1 MNLTEAFK
9 VLDSLTEDT
18 FDLDQAGIA
27 KLSDFEDDNFQD
39 DAVQVI
45 DVEATTEDELKNSY
59 VGKIILDCQV
69 CHSKHYADKENIILD
84 ETETLA
90 NVGEECPYCY
100 TVDGFKIIGEIK
112 PFETEGVESE
122 VEVEDEVEEG
132 LLAGDINLN
141 LDARGFGGKDNNV
154 SVLGGKLPIKESKSI
169 EEGTFSRVINKIRR
183 ATLDE
188 NDPNNRKLYN
198 FIDKFKKEFDIKCE
212 THNAGYGYLPD
223 GDTEVRDYHM
233 YLECGPE
240 MTKQFF
246 IDGKAYKGLKPEY
259 ADRFTMS
266 GAKNYKPNYAMSNG
280 EIQVEIDPKI
290 IHFYLHVIM
299 DSEKANKDRDKF
311 QKRFDKAYKT
321 ESKSIEESIESDI
334 YSAVGKH
341 FNHSVNSE
349 FADLITD
356 LVDRALSEEG
366 EDIAD
371 NIMTAIDEGLI
382 YNKDIWTI
390 KEFYE
395 EAALNDSTFENLF
408 DDIHSIISAIKDD
421 EDLEEKCLNEDIKDI
436 SITTDDTHMSMY
448 TEDGGKVVVTSE
460 PVEKE
465 SCEECE
471 EVIEP
476 ISDETKAEIEI
487 ENEVEVEGEDDM
499 IDFEI
504 DEFDEESFDELG
516 ERYLKKVYENVNS
529 FKCTNVFTKKDKL
542 IVEGK
547 VSFASGKVSPTKFV
561 FEACSATKEG
571 QVSFVGHNKNIT
583 RGNKAF
589 TLNGVVKD
597 KNLIAESFKY
607 NYMSKNPEGKS
618 SRIYG
623 TIKKI

>member
-27 KLSDFEDDNFQD
+27 KLSDFENDDFQD

-45 DVEATTEDELKNSY
+45 DVEATTEDELKDSY
-59 VGKIILDCQV
+59 VGKVILDCQV
-69 CHSKHYADKENIILD
+69 CHSKHYADKENIVLD

-122 VEVEDEVEEG
+122 VEVEAEVEDEVEDEVEEG

-154 SVLGGKLPIKESKSI
+154 SVLGGKLPIKESKPTKN
-169 EEGTFSRVINKIRR
+169 EGIGADDEVIIG
-183 ATLDE
+183 
-188 NDPNNRKLYN
+188 LY
-198 FIDKFKKEFDIKCE
+198 
-212 THNAGYGYLPD
+212 
-223 GDTEVRDYHM
+223 GDEVRGFDSVDQLAQHFEDNGIAVISKSGDMEYGWD
-233 YLECGPE
+233 LEIKGNARDIYRLVNDKITGYNCNSTQE
-240 MTKQFF
+240 FVDRYR
-246 IDGKAYKGLKPEY
+246 ID
-259 ADRFTMS
+259 
-266 GAKNYKPNYAMSNG
+266 
-280 EIQVEIDPKI
+280 
-290 IHFYLHVIM
+290 
-299 DSEKANKDRDKF
+299 
-311 QKRFDKAYKT
+311 
-321 ESKSIEESIESDI
+321 ESKSIKESVEGDI

-341 FNHSVNSE
+341 FNYSVNSE

-366 EDIAD
+366 DDISD

-382 YNKDIWTI
+382 YNKDIWTV

-395 EAALNDSTFENLF
+395 ESALSDGTFENLF
-408 DDIHSIISAIKDD
+408 NDMHSIISSIKDD

-448 TEDGGKVVVTSE
+448 TEDGGKVVITSE
-460 PVEKE
+460 PIEGE

-487 ENEVEVEGEDDM
+487 ENEVEGEDDM

-529 FKCTNVFTKKDKL
+529 FKCTNVSTKKDKL

-547 VSFASGKVSPTKFV
+547 VNFASGKVSPTKFV
-561 FEACSATKEG
+561 FEACNATEAG

-589 TLNGVVKD
+589 TLNGIIKD

-607 NYMSKNPEGKS
+607 NYMARNPEGKS

>member
-18 FDLDQAGIA
+18 FDLDPAGIA
-27 KLSDFEDDNFQD
+27 KLSDFENDDFQD

-45 DVEATTEDELKNSY
+45 DVEATTEDELKDSY
-59 VGKIILDCQV
+59 VGKVILDCQV
-69 CHSKHYADKENIILD
+69 CHSKHYADKENIVLD

-100 TVDGFKIIGEIK
+100 TADGFKIIGEIK
-112 PFETEGVESE
+112 PFETEEVDSE
-122 VEVEDEVEEG
+122 VEVEAEVEDEGEVEEG

-169 EEGTFSRVINKIRR
+169 KEG
-183 ATLDE
+183 
-188 NDPNNRKLYN
+188 
-198 FIDKFKKEFDIKCE
+198 
-212 THNAGYGYLPD
+212 
-223 GDTEVRDYHM
+223 
-233 YLECGPE
+233 
-240 MTKQFF
+240 
-246 IDGKAYKGLKPEY
+246 
-259 ADRFTMS
+259 
-266 GAKNYKPNYAMSNG
+266 
-280 EIQVEIDPKI
+280 
-290 IHFYLHVIM
+290 
-299 DSEKANKDRDKF
+299 
-311 QKRFDKAYKT
+311 
-321 ESKSIEESIESDI
+321 IESDI

-341 FNHSVNSE
+341 FNYSVNSE

-366 EDIAD
+366 DDIDD
-371 NIMTAIDEGLI
+371 NIMSAIDGGLI
-382 YNKDIWTI
+382 YNKDIWTV

-395 EAALNDSTFENLF
+395 EAALNENTFSELF
-408 DDIHSIISAIKDD
+408 NDMYSIISSIKDD

-448 TEDGGKVVVTSE
+448 TEDGGKVVITSE
-460 PVEKE
+460 PVAEE
-465 SCEECE
+465 PCEECE

-529 FKCTNVFTKKDKL
+529 FKCTNVSTKKDKL

-547 VSFASGKVSPTKFV
+547 VNFASGKVSPTKFV
-561 FEACSATKEG
+561 FEACNATEGG

-589 TLNGVVKD
+589 TLNGVIKD

-607 NYMSKNPEGKS
+607 NYMARNSEGKS